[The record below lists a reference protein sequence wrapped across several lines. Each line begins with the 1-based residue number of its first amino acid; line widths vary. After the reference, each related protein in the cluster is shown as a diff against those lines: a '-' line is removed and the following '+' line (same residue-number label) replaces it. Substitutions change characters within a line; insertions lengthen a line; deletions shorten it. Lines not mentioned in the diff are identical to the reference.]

1 MTAALWFVLGLVIW
15 IAWGLLWLTR
25 RKLRILKR
33 VGYNLSSADLI
44 QLGKNGDEE
53 IRKLT
58 KDTKIFIVV
67 GVVYFLVAGIIKHFL
82 EKL

>member
-1 MTAALWFVLGLVIW
+1 M
-15 IAWGLLWLTR
+15 
-25 RKLRILKR
+25 
-33 VGYNLSSADLI
+33 GYNLSSADLI